1 MLKEYS
7 RENQND
13 FSPTKYDIVPLLMNG
28 IIEKINQAKEA
39 ERAGCYTE
47 KGFYL
52 GRATGIIDALRNM
65 LNTQDEIAA
74 DIDNIY
80 NHLDLLMQAS
90 AEDKASGY
98 LDEALEM
105 FKKGWLSSMAKKP
118 EQSKKEV
125 ENMISM
131 LKKGMMKASP
141 MMKPA
146 YQSQI
151 DSWVRVLNI
160 LVSG

>member
-98 LDEALEM
+98 LDEALEIVE
-105 FKKGWLSSMAKKP
+105 SMANFAEP
-118 EQSKKEV
+118 E
-125 ENMISM
+125 
-131 LKKGMMKASP
+131 LP
-141 MMKPA
+141 MEMPLA
-146 YQSQI
+146 ANSGYS
-151 DSWVRVLNI
+151 SEVRV
-160 LVSG
+160 S